1 MQYGEWQRLKILYL
15 YIIQLVIK
23 INRIIKLN

>member
-1 MQYGEWQRLKILYL
+1 MQYGEWYLLKSLYL

-23 INRIIKLN
+23 IKRIIKLI